1 MIVSDSFVMER
12 VDCEAVMQRL
22 ISLFREPEDPWPSLA
37 AAREESEEEQKAFG
51 PEEREPLYFADLMA
65 YLRDRN
71 GRAGAAAAAREP
83 RDGAD

>member
-1 MIVSDSFVMER
+1 
-12 VDCEAVMQRL
+12 MQRL

-37 AAREESEEEQKAFG
+37 AREVEDEHKAFG
-51 PEEREPLYFADLMA
+51 VEQREPLYFADLMA

-71 GRAGAAAAAREP
+71 RANAAAAREP

>member
-1 MIVSDSFVMER
+1 
-12 VDCEAVMQRL
+12 MQRL

-37 AAREESEEEQKAFG
+37 ARGDDEEHKAFG
-51 PEEREPLYFADLMA
+51 DEQQREPLYFADLMA

-71 GRAGAAAAAREP
+71 GRAGAAAAVREP